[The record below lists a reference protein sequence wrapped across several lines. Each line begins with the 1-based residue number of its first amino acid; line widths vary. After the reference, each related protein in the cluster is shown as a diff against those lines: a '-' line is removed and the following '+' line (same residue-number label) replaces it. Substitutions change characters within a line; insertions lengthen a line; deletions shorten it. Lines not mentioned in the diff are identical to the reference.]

1 MFRLFLWLLL
11 AILIVLKLVGVIAI
25 SWWLVFIPAY
35 ILLGLFLLVIIL
47 ATIAQIG

>member
-1 MFRLFLWLLL
+1 MRFFLWFLL

-35 ILLGLFLLVIIL
+35 ILAALGAVVIIL
-47 ATIAQIG
+47 AIVAS